1 MPAPTRLL
9 AAALALLAT
18 ILAGQGAAAQENTAD
33 EVIATVNGTPI
44 RYSDISFA
52 DEEMSTALARLEP
65 NVRFQYLLGL
75 LIDRRIVALAAEEKN
90 VGDDPAVKR
99 RQEYFNEK
107 ALRDFYWVQLMQ
119 DRVSD
124 EAVRAAYDKNI
135 AAAPPRKE
143 ANARHILVDTKEQAA
158 AIAAEIAAGKSFE
171 EAANEQSKDGSGQ
184 DGGNLGWFA
193 KEDMVE
199 PFANAVFSMEPG
211 EISAPVQSQ
220 FGWHLIEVIE
230 FRDVPKPTFEEAQED
245 IFRQLAREEGQKLIE
260 SLREDA
266 KIEIIGAG
274 EAAPSGGRPQIVPQ
288 Q

>member
-1 MPAPTRLL
+1 MTAFSRYL
-9 AAALALLAT
+9 AILALVLPVLAV
-18 ILAGQGAAAQENTAD
+18 GGASAQEEATD
-33 EVIATVNGTPI
+33 EVVATVNGTPI

-52 DEEMSTALARLEP
+52 DEEMSVALARLEP

-124 EAVRAAYDKNI
+124 EAVRAWYDENI
-135 AAAPPRKE
+135 ASAPPERE
-143 ANARHILVDTKEQAA
+143 ANARHILVETEAEAK
-158 AIAAEIAAGKSFE
+158 AIADEIAAGKSFE
-171 EAANEQSKDGSGQ
+171 DAANEHSRDGSGQ
-184 DGGNLGWFA
+184 NGGDLGWFA
-193 KEDMVE
+193 RGDMVDA
-199 PFANAVFSMEPG
+199 FGDAVFSMEPG
-211 EISAPVQSQ
+211 DISAPVQSQ
-220 FGWHLIEVIE
+220 FGWHLIKVID
-230 FRDVPKPTFEEAQED
+230 FRDMEKPTLEEAQED

-260 SLREDA
+260 SLREQA
-266 KIEIIGAG
+266 KIEIIGVG

>member
-9 AAALALLAT
+9 AAALALL
-18 ILAGQGAAAQENTAD
+18 LPLLVGQGAAAQEEAAD
-33 EVIATVNGTPI
+33 EVVATVNGTPI

-52 DEEMSTALARLEP
+52 DEEMSAALARLEP

-124 EAVRAAYDKNI
+124 EAIRAWYDKNI
-135 AAAPPRKE
+135 AAAPPQTE
-143 ANARHILVDTKEQAA
+143 ANARHILVDTEEQAA

-171 EAANEQSKDGSGQ
+171 EAANEHSKDGSGQ
-184 DGGNLGWFA
+184 DGGDLGWFA
-193 KEDMVE
+193 REDMVE

-211 EISAPVQSQ
+211 DISAPVQSQ

-230 FRDVPKPTFEEAQED
+230 FREMPKPTFEEAEED

-260 SLREDA
+260 SLREEA
-266 KIEIIGAG
+266 KIEIIGVG

>member
-1 MPAPTRLL
+1 MPASTRLL
-9 AAALALLAT
+9 AAALALL
-18 ILAGQGAAAQENTAD
+18 LPLLVGQGAAAQEEAAD
-33 EVIATVNGTPI
+33 EVVATVNGTPI

-52 DEEMSTALARLEP
+52 DEEMSAALARLEP

-124 EAVRAAYDKNI
+124 EAIRAWYDKNI
-135 AAAPPRKE
+135 AAAPPQTE
-143 ANARHILVDTKEQAA
+143 ANARHILVDTEEQAA

-171 EAANEQSKDGSGQ
+171 EAANEHSKDGSGQ
-184 DGGNLGWFA
+184 DGGDLGWFA
-193 KEDMVE
+193 REDMVE

-211 EISAPVQSQ
+211 DISAPVQSQ

-230 FRDVPKPTFEEAQED
+230 FREMPKPTFEEAEED

-260 SLREDA
+260 SLREEA
-266 KIEIIGAG
+266 KIEIIGVG

>member
-1 MPAPTRLL
+1 MRVFSRCL
-9 AAALALLAT
+9 AILALVLPVLA
-18 ILAGQGAAAQENTAD
+18 IGGASAQGEATD
-33 EVIATVNGTPI
+33 EVVATVNGTPI

-52 DEEMSTALARLEP
+52 DEEMSAALARLEP

-124 EAVRAAYDKNI
+124 EAVRAWYDRNI
-135 AAAPPRKE
+135 ASAPPERE
-143 ANARHILVDTKEQAA
+143 ANARHILVETEAEAK
-158 AIAAEIAAGKSFE
+158 AIADEIAAGKSFE
-171 EAANEQSKDGSGQ
+171 DAANEHSRDGSGQ
-184 DGGNLGWFA
+184 DGGDLGWFSRG
-193 KEDMVE
+193 DMVE
-199 PFANAVFSMEPG
+199 AFGDAVFSMEPG
-211 EISAPVQSQ
+211 DISAPVQSQ
-220 FGWHLIEVIE
+220 FGWHLIQVID
-230 FRDVPKPTFEEAQED
+230 FREMPKPTLEEAQED

-260 SLREDA
+260 SLREEA
-266 KIEIIGAG
+266 KIEIIGVG

>member
-1 MPAPTRLL
+1 MTAFSRYL
-9 AAALALLAT
+9 AILALVLPVLAV
-18 ILAGQGAAAQENTAD
+18 GGASAQEEATD
-33 EVIATVNGTPI
+33 EVVATVNGTPI

-52 DEEMSTALARLEP
+52 DEEMSAALARLEP

-124 EAVRAAYDKNI
+124 EAVRAWYDENI
-135 AAAPPRKE
+135 ASAPPERE
-143 ANARHILVDTKEQAA
+143 ANARHILVETEAEAK
-158 AIAAEIAAGKSFE
+158 AIADEIAAGKSFE
-171 EAANEQSKDGSGQ
+171 DAANEHSRDGSGQ
-184 DGGNLGWFA
+184 NGGDLGWFA
-193 KEDMVE
+193 RGDMVDA
-199 PFANAVFSMEPG
+199 FGDAVFSMEPG
-211 EISAPVQSQ
+211 DISAPVQSQ
-220 FGWHLIEVIE
+220 FGWHLIKVID
-230 FRDVPKPTFEEAQED
+230 FRDMEKPTLEEAQED

-260 SLREDA
+260 SLREQA
-266 KIEIIGAG
+266 KIEIIGVG